1 MVRRVGVLAVLAAL
15 TVGVLV
21 AVNSLTGNDAES
33 QTSTTLAAA
42 PVTTAVD
49 AAAAVTT
56 VAASAAPAVV
66 ERTGPPTA
74 ADPARILIVG
84 DSDAGTFA
92 PYLGQL
98 LDTTDIVDITLD
110 YKVSSGLARP
120 DFYDWPAELT
130 RAIAETHP
138 DIVVATFGGN
148 DSQGLTSP
156 CPNGAGTCQPD
167 FIVGDPSSNSDEWTA
182 EYVRRAGE
190 VMDTVLDSGAK
201 LVWVGIPNDNN
212 PEVTADLAVQNA
224 AVKEAIAARSG
235 VTFIDTWKRFAGRS
249 GGWAELVVD
258 PRDGKAKPVRQSDGF
273 HLNTDGAEILAID
286 ISSEVKDILN
296 EMGADV

>member
-1 MVRRVGVLAVLAAL
+1 MPERRRHV
-15 TVGVLV
+15 
-21 AVNSLTGNDAES
+21 
-33 QTSTTLAAA
+33 
-42 PVTTAVD
+42 
-49 AAAAVTT
+49 
-56 VAASAAPAVV
+56 
-66 ERTGPPTA
+66 
-74 ADPARILIVG
+74 PARL
-84 DSDAGTFA
+84 
-92 PYLGQL
+92 
-98 LDTTDIVDITLD
+98 
-110 YKVSSGLARP
+110 
-120 DFYDWPAELT
+120 
-130 RAIAETHP
+130 
-138 DIVVATFGGN
+138 
-148 DSQGLTSP
+148 
-156 CPNGAGTCQPD
+156 
-167 FIVGDPSSNSDEWTA
+167 IVGDPSSNSDEWTA

-286 ISSEVKDILN
+286 ISTEVKDILN
-296 EMGADV
+296 EMGADVAATRNRGHQLDRTVQLVPTGWGSGEGVDYGLQLGLGVEGRRRSAPVL

>member
-1 MVRRVGVLAVLAAL
+1 M
-15 TVGVLV
+15 TP
-21 AVNSLTGNDAES
+21 TS

-286 ISSEVKDILN
+286 ISTEVKDILN